1 MPAVAVDPIHPLDGR
16 ATLAQRMCV
25 PTPAE
30 QAATEAA
37 IALNKLRTAKLT
49 PEQRT
54 ASARKAAIARWS
66 RRESEKPESSKD

>member
-1 MPAVAVDPIHPLDGR
+1 
-16 ATLAQRMCV
+16 MCV

-30 QAATEAA
+30 LAATEAA

-54 ASARKAAIARWS
+54 ASARKAALARWS